1 MKIENVKLGKESE
14 EKELVIRSILKET
27 KKKKKKKKKRKK
39 RLKFI
44 HQRYIKSTISN
55 SNAPC

>member
-27 KKKKKKKKKRKK
+27 KKKKKKKKKKD
-39 RLKFI
+39 LKI
-44 HQRYIKSTISN
+44 
-55 SNAPC
+55 